1 VHGVD
6 RFEIV
11 YRKNLTEKH
20 YCACVDARNEAE
32 AMRIAWDVLSKTFGV
47 GRIAVLA
54 ARKLAI

>member
-1 VHGVD
+1 MD

-11 YRKNLTEKH
+11 YRKNPADKL

-32 AMRIAWDVLSKTFGV
+32 AMRIAWETLNETFGV

-54 ARKLAI
+54 ARKLAN